1 MTQGWLTWWPGAINY
16 SGGEGQK
23 KVGEVQADWFW
34 PALGIRGALAV
45 GIP

>member
-45 GIP
+45 GIT